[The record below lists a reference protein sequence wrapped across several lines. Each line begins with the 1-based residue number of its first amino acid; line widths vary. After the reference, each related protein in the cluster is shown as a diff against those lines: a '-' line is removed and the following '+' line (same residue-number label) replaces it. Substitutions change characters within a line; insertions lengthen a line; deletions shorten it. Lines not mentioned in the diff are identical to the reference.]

1 MLQYITRRQFSVL
14 ANLSSQVTMINL
26 GKMSSMS
33 DSKMVWRDLEF
44 NIKKE
49 LNRNEIKPNQ
59 LVDLSFI
66 SAGFSKSEYQG
77 SNEFWD
83 MLA

>member
-1 MLQYITRRQFSVL
+1 
-14 ANLSSQVTMINL
+14 MINL

-66 SAGFSKSEYQG
+66 SAGFSKSEY
-77 SNEFWD
+77 
-83 MLA
+83 